1 MNEEIT
7 TITDVQPDVKK
18 EKEYVD
24 YSEKSLSEILDIFSG
39 MLEAEDHHDLYK
51 NAEPLKAAFYKNL
64 KKERAAA
71 MASEGSE
78 GNLSSDNSE
87 NGDAVTA
94 RTVPFIDEE
103 RRFKEMYA
111 RYKADRAEY
120 NARNEKAMEENLS
133 KKLDIIDKI
142 KNIIEKGDVSHTSF
156 TEFRTLQQE
165 WRDAGPIP
173 NSRYKDVYETYQ
185 HTVEMFY
192 DLVSIDRELR
202 DLDFKKNLE
211 VKTRFCEMAEKLADN
226 KNVVEA
232 FRALQKLHEEW
243 KEFGPVAKEYRES
256 IWERFK
262 AATSVINK
270 KYQAYFEEQK
280 AKFKANLEA
289 KTALCEKA
297 EEIMNTAIESAK
309 DWSKYSDA
317 MENLQQEWKK
327 IGPVAKKDS
336 QKIYDRFRAACNRF
350 FDSRKEYYSKF
361 RDEMQENYQK
371 KLAICEQA
379 ESMMNSEDWKA
390 TTEFFVNLQKQ
401 WKEIGPVSRKRAE
414 QLWKRF
420 RSACDTF
427 FDNRNAK
434 SDDPSITLYQNLK
447 SKKALVKEVK
457 EHVLSGNQE
466 DDAAAMKD
474 FIERWNAIGYVPMRD
489 KEKINNAFK
498 AALAEKF
505 PSAEKELRRNRPQ
518 ARKQAAPVSEK
529 ERLIQLYNKKEAELA
544 TYENNI
550 GFLSQ
555 SSGGLIKQL
564 QDQIE
569 ALKAE
574 LAKLEG
580 QIRELEQKENSEE

>member
-457 EHVLSGNQE
+457 EYVLSGNQE

-505 PSAEKELRRNRPQ
+505 PSAEKEFRRNRPQ
-518 ARKQAAPVSEK
+518 ARKQVAPVSEK

-569 ALKAE
+569 TLKAE

>member
-156 TEFRTLQQE
+156 TEFRALQQE

-505 PSAEKELRRNRPQ
+505 PSAEKEFRRNRPQ
-518 ARKQAAPVSEK
+518 ARKQVAPVSEK

>member
-156 TEFRTLQQE
+156 TEFRALQQE

-280 AKFKANLEA
+280 AKFRANLEA

-555 SSGGLIKQL
+555 SSGGLIKKL

>member
-1 MNEEIT
+1 
-7 TITDVQPDVKK
+7 
-18 EKEYVD
+18 
-24 YSEKSLSEILDIFSG
+24 
-39 MLEAEDHHDLYK
+39 
-51 NAEPLKAAFYKNL
+51 
-64 KKERAAA
+64 
-71 MASEGSE
+71 
-78 GNLSSDNSE
+78 
-87 NGDAVTA
+87 
-94 RTVPFIDEE
+94 
-103 RRFKEMYA
+103 
-111 RYKADRAEY
+111 
-120 NARNEKAMEENLS
+120 
-133 KKLDIIDKI
+133 
-142 KNIIEKGDVSHTSF
+142 
-156 TEFRTLQQE
+156 
-165 WRDAGPIP
+165 
-173 NSRYKDVYETYQ
+173 
-185 HTVEMFY
+185 
-192 DLVSIDRELR
+192 
-202 DLDFKKNLE
+202 
-211 VKTRFCEMAEKLADN
+211 
-226 KNVVEA
+226 
-232 FRALQKLHEEW
+232 
-243 KEFGPVAKEYRES
+243 
-256 IWERFK
+256 
-262 AATSVINK
+262 
-270 KYQAYFEEQK
+270 
-280 AKFKANLEA
+280 
-289 KTALCEKA
+289 
-297 EEIMNTAIESAK
+297 
-309 DWSKYSDA
+309 
-317 MENLQQEWKK
+317 
-327 IGPVAKKDS
+327 
-336 QKIYDRFRAACNRF
+336 
-350 FDSRKEYYSKF
+350 
-361 RDEMQENYQK
+361 MQENYQK

-379 ESMMNSEDWKA
+379 ESMMNSEDWKV

-447 SKKALVKEVK
+447 FKKALVKEVK
-457 EHVLSGNQE
+457 EYVLSGNQE

>member
-7 TITDVQPDVKK
+7 TITDVQPDIKK

-156 TEFRTLQQE
+156 TEFRALQQE

-202 DLDFKKNLE
+202 DIDFKKNLE

-280 AKFKANLEA
+280 AKFRANLEA

-457 EHVLSGNQE
+457 EYVLSGNQE

>member
-156 TEFRTLQQE
+156 TEFRALQQE

-280 AKFKANLEA
+280 AKFRANLEA

-505 PSAEKELRRNRPQ
+505 PSAEKEFRRNRPQ
-518 ARKQAAPVSEK
+518 ARKQVAPVSEK

-569 ALKAE
+569 TLKAE

>member
-156 TEFRTLQQE
+156 TEFRALQQE

-270 KYQAYFEEQK
+270 KYQTYFEEQK
-280 AKFKANLEA
+280 AKFRANLEA

>member
-7 TITDVQPDVKK
+7 TITDVQPDIKK

-156 TEFRTLQQE
+156 TEFRALQQE

-280 AKFKANLEA
+280 ARFRANLEA

-457 EHVLSGNQE
+457 EYVLSGNQE

-474 FIERWNAIGYVPMRD
+474 FIEKWNAIGYVPMRD

>member
-156 TEFRTLQQE
+156 TEFRALQQE

-280 AKFKANLEA
+280 AKFRANLEA

>member
-7 TITDVQPDVKK
+7 TITDVQPDIKK

-87 NGDAVTA
+87 NGDPVTA

-156 TEFRTLQQE
+156 TEFRALQQE

-280 AKFKANLEA
+280 AKFRANLEA

-447 SKKALVKEVK
+447 FKKALVKEVK
-457 EHVLSGNQE
+457 EYVLSGNQE

-498 AALAEKF
+498 AALAVKF

>member
-156 TEFRTLQQE
+156 TEFRALQQE

-280 AKFKANLEA
+280 ARFRANLEA

-457 EHVLSGNQE
+457 EYVLSGNQE

>member
-156 TEFRTLQQE
+156 TEFRALQQE

-457 EHVLSGNQE
+457 EYVLSGNQE

-505 PSAEKELRRNRPQ
+505 PSAEKELRRSRPQ
-518 ARKQAAPVSEK
+518 ARKQVAPVSEK

-569 ALKAE
+569 TLKAE

>member
-156 TEFRTLQQE
+156 TEFRALQQE

-280 AKFKANLEA
+280 ARFRANLEA

-447 SKKALVKEVK
+447 FKKALVKEVK
-457 EHVLSGNQE
+457 EYVLTGNQE

-569 ALKAE
+569 ALKTE

>member
-51 NAEPLKAAFYKNL
+51 NAEPLKAAFYKKL

-457 EHVLSGNQE
+457 EYVLSGNQE

-505 PSAEKELRRNRPQ
+505 PSAEKELRRSRPQ
-518 ARKQAAPVSEK
+518 ARKQVAPVSEK

-569 ALKAE
+569 TLKAE

>member
-7 TITDVQPDVKK
+7 TITDVQPDIKK

-156 TEFRTLQQE
+156 TEFRALQQE

-280 AKFKANLEA
+280 AKFRANLEA

>member
-7 TITDVQPDVKK
+7 TITDVQPDIKK

-156 TEFRTLQQE
+156 TEFRALQQE

-280 AKFKANLEA
+280 AKFRANLEA

-447 SKKALVKEVK
+447 FKKALVKEVK
-457 EHVLSGNQE
+457 EYVLSGNQE

>member
-156 TEFRTLQQE
+156 TEFRALQQE

-280 AKFKANLEA
+280 ARFRANLEA

-457 EHVLSGNQE
+457 EYVLSGNQE

-474 FIERWNAIGYVPMRD
+474 FIEKWNAIGYVPMRD

>member
-7 TITDVQPDVKK
+7 TITDVQPDIKK

-87 NGDAVTA
+87 NRDAVTA

-156 TEFRTLQQE
+156 TEFRALQQE

-232 FRALQKLHEEW
+232 FKALQKLHEEW

-280 AKFKANLEA
+280 AKFRANLEA

-447 SKKALVKEVK
+447 FKKALVKEVK
-457 EHVLSGNQE
+457 EYVLSGNQE

>member
-156 TEFRTLQQE
+156 TEFRALQQE

-173 NSRYKDVYETYQ
+173 NSRYKEVYETYQ

-280 AKFKANLEA
+280 AKFRANLEA

-457 EHVLSGNQE
+457 EYVLSGNQE

-505 PSAEKELRRNRPQ
+505 PSAEKEFRRNRPQ
-518 ARKQAAPVSEK
+518 ARKQVAPVSEK

-569 ALKAE
+569 TLKAE

>member
-156 TEFRTLQQE
+156 TEFRALQQE

-447 SKKALVKEVK
+447 FKKALVKEVK
-457 EHVLSGNQE
+457 EYVLSGNQE

>member
-447 SKKALVKEVK
+447 FKKALVKEVK
-457 EHVLSGNQE
+457 EYVLSGNQE

-498 AALAEKF
+498 AVLAEKF

>member
-156 TEFRTLQQE
+156 TEFRALQQE

-280 AKFKANLEA
+280 ARFRANLEA

-457 EHVLSGNQE
+457 EYVLSGNQE

-474 FIERWNAIGYVPMRD
+474 FIEKWNAIGYVPMRD
-489 KEKINNAFK
+489 KEKINNAFR

>member
-156 TEFRTLQQE
+156 TEFRALQQE

-173 NSRYKDVYETYQ
+173 NSRYKEVYETYQ

-280 AKFKANLEA
+280 AKFRANLEA

>member
-156 TEFRTLQQE
+156 TEFRALQQE

-280 AKFKANLEA
+280 ARFRANLEA

-457 EHVLSGNQE
+457 EYVLSGNQE

-569 ALKAE
+569 ALKTE

>member
-156 TEFRTLQQE
+156 TEFRALQQE

-280 AKFKANLEA
+280 AKFRANLEA

-505 PSAEKELRRNRPQ
+505 PSAEKELRRSRPQ
-518 ARKQAAPVSEK
+518 ARKQVAPVSEK

-569 ALKAE
+569 TLKAE

>member
-51 NAEPLKAAFYKNL
+51 NAEPLKAVFYKNL

-447 SKKALVKEVK
+447 FKKALVKEVK
-457 EHVLSGNQE
+457 EYVLSGNQE

>member
-7 TITDVQPDVKK
+7 TITDVQPDIKK

-156 TEFRTLQQE
+156 TEFRALQQE

-280 AKFKANLEA
+280 AKFRANLEA

-447 SKKALVKEVK
+447 FKKALVKEVK
-457 EHVLSGNQE
+457 EYVLTGNQE

-569 ALKAE
+569 ALKTE

>member
-7 TITDVQPDVKK
+7 TITDVQPDIKK

-156 TEFRTLQQE
+156 TEFRALQQE

-280 AKFKANLEA
+280 ARFRANLEA

-457 EHVLSGNQE
+457 EYVLSGNQE

>member
-457 EHVLSGNQE
+457 EYVLSGNQE

-569 ALKAE
+569 TLKAE

>member
-262 AATSVINK
+262 SATSVINK

-447 SKKALVKEVK
+447 FKKALVKEVK
-457 EHVLSGNQE
+457 EYVLSGNQE

>member
-7 TITDVQPDVKK
+7 TITDVQPDIKK

-447 SKKALVKEVK
+447 FKKALVKEVK
-457 EHVLSGNQE
+457 EYVLSGNQE

>member
-156 TEFRTLQQE
+156 TEFRALQQE

-270 KYQAYFEEQK
+270 KYQTYFEEQK
-280 AKFKANLEA
+280 AKFRANLEA

-505 PSAEKELRRNRPQ
+505 PSAEKELRSNRPQ

>member
-7 TITDVQPDVKK
+7 TITDVQPDIKK

-156 TEFRTLQQE
+156 TEFRALQQE

-280 AKFKANLEA
+280 AKFRANLEA

-457 EHVLSGNQE
+457 EYVLSGNQE

>member
-156 TEFRTLQQE
+156 TEFRALQQE

-280 AKFKANLEA
+280 AKFRANLEA

-447 SKKALVKEVK
+447 FKKALVKEVK

>member
-7 TITDVQPDVKK
+7 TITDVQPDIKK

-156 TEFRTLQQE
+156 TEFRALQQE

-280 AKFKANLEA
+280 AKFRANLEA

-447 SKKALVKEVK
+447 FKKALVKEVK

>member
-7 TITDVQPDVKK
+7 TITDVQPDIKK

-156 TEFRTLQQE
+156 TEFRALQQE

-280 AKFKANLEA
+280 AKFRANLEA

-457 EHVLSGNQE
+457 EYVLSGNQE

-474 FIERWNAIGYVPMRD
+474 FIEKWNAIGYVPMRD